1 MCEQRE
7 KASYRIGHRCVSV
20 SVLCQMKK
28 NFDMMDIGV
37 GTNMRDSFPLLSEDE
52 GLDPS

>member
-1 MCEQRE
+1 MCE
-7 KASYRIGHRCVSV
+7 CVRFV
-20 SVLCQMKK
+20 MK
-28 NFDMMDIGV
+28 NFDMMDLGV